1 MYLFIKENEE
11 IKKILND
18 FFKELEPLVEH
29 IKSNELD
36 MILKYLFPIFELKDH
51 KIGWTVKTKSNW
63 HKEKRICSGKFINR
77 YFTLTLEKHEP
88 SSILLSDFL
97 KLEDSDK
104 IYDIINNEMKT
115 GSVNLF
121 LENFIYYI
129 DEVPKNNVEH
139 YIYAFMKCSD
149 EIKFDNKL
157 DHNMDLIYE
166 KLFEKIGS
174 KDKSFEILKNCIDFE
189 NDDFTMTDFIYHL
202 YYYYNILNN
211 NNRRIKTED
220 EMIISKSQVL
230 KLGNKLD
237 EKLKESWKSK
247 KLLYNNELRSILF
260 YWNLIKGNGN
270 LKVFINNFS
279 YSDHELFI
287 ILSEIKKKN
296 QLKNYFDIDW
306 LIDRAKL
313 FRK

>member
-1 MYLFIKENEE
+1 
-11 IKKILND
+11 
-18 FFKELEPLVEH
+18 
-29 IKSNELD
+29 
-36 MILKYLFPIFELKDH
+36 
-51 KIGWTVKTKSNW
+51 
-63 HKEKRICSGKFINR
+63 
-77 YFTLTLEKHEP
+77 
-88 SSILLSDFL
+88 
-97 KLEDSDK
+97 
-104 IYDIINNEMKT
+104 
-115 GSVNLF
+115 
-121 LENFIYYI
+121 
-129 DEVPKNNVEH
+129 
-139 YIYAFMKCSD
+139 
-149 EIKFDNKL
+149 
-157 DHNMDLIYE
+157 MDLIYE

-189 NDDFTMTDFIYHL
+189 NNDFTMTDFIYDL

-211 NNRRIKTED
+211 NDGRIKTED

-230 KLGNKLD
+230 KLGNELD

-247 KLLYNNELRSILF
+247 LLYNNELRLILF

-287 ILSEIKKKN
+287 ILSEIENKN
-296 QLKNYFDIDW
+296 ELKNYFDIDW